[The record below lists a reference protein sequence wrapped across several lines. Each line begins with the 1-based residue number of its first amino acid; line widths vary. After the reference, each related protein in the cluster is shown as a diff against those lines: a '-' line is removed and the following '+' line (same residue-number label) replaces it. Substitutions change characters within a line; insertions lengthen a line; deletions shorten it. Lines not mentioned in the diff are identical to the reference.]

1 MSYST
6 WLDHSNQWKRS
17 QASHN
22 NADKWTCCYVVCFFW
37 GFCFAL
43 YLSFHNQCAHCGDL
57 NEVFPYSPFGG
68 SVWIDLGCVTI
79 FGGSMSLEACF
90 ESLGTLCYFLLL
102 PLLPIPAALPNS
114 YCHKVYCQA
123 SIPLWIQD
131 LLSSNK
137 LFFHK
142 CPPSFY
148 PCNRK
153 VMDILHSASLTA
165 PVRRKFFYNTNLC
178 YYDCIF
184 IFLP

>member
-22 NADKWTCCYVVCFFW
+22 NADKWTVCYVVCFCW

-43 YLSFHNQCAHCGDL
+43 YLSFYNQCAHCGDL
-57 NEVFPYSPFGG
+57 NEVFLLVPIWWQCLDWFRMC
-68 SVWIDLGCVTI
+68 DH

-90 ESLGTLCYFLLL
+90 ESLGTLCYFLSTSFASCSCCLAWLLL
-102 PLLPIPAALPNS
+102 PESL
-114 YCHKVYCQA
+114 
-123 SIPLWIQD
+123 PLWTQD

-137 LFFHK
+137 LFFCK

-153 VMDILHSASLTA
+153 WWIYFTLHHWLHQLEGNFSIIQIYVTMIAYLS
-165 PVRRKFFYNTNLC
+165 FF
-178 YYDCIF
+178 
-184 IFLP
+184 PK